1 MSSIMGNIIG
11 QAMFGWMFPHP
22 TAAPVPVSSPTPT
35 TTTTQ
40 APAHTGVNI
49 TTTNNS
55 TQQFPYQ
62 AQQFNSTQ
70 IK

>member
-35 TTTTQ
+35 TTTQ
-40 APAHTGVNI
+40 APAQTGVNN
-49 TTTNNS
+49 TTSNNS

-62 AQQFNSTQ
+62 TQQFNSTQ